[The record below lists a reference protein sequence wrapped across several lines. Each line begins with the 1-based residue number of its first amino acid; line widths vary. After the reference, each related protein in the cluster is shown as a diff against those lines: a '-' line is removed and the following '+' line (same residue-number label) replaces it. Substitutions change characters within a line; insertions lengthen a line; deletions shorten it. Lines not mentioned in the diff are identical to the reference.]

1 MVSFVGHEPGEGLC
15 GFWPTPAWKE
25 ARSRMPWG
33 TGDRQG
39 HRQPWPSTRCALQ
52 PAAAWPGGQEGS
64 WQGGR
69 LSLMATLTGYVIYYE
84 LSTHE
89 DGMFCLSVAVFLL

>member
-1 MVSFVGHEPGEGLC
+1 MWFLANTSLEGGEKQD
-15 GFWPTPAWKE
+15 A
-25 ARSRMPWG
+25 M
-33 TGDRQG
+33 G
-39 HRQPWPSTRCALQ
+39 HRGQAGSQAALASTRCALQ
-52 PAAAWPGGQEGS
+52 PTAAWPWGQEGS

-69 LSLMATLTGYVIYYE
+69 FSLMPTLTGYVIYYE